1 MKNRILGIALALATL
16 GGFAAGFIV
25 GQGNFVPQLTQPL
38 LNKQSEQQA
47 FDFAALLETWNKLRD
62 NYIAPEKLDPQKLL
76 WGAIRGLV
84 REETDDYTSFFT
96 PDEAKRFLEDTSGHF
111 EGIGAEI
118 GFRKGVLSVIS
129 PLKGTPAENADLRAG
144 DAIMDIDGISTQ
156 RMGLEEAVSRIRGPA
171 GSALTLTVIRE
182 EENEPFKI
190 TITRATITIPGLDI
204 TREGDSAI
212 IALYNFSS
220 DSSEKFRTAVR
231 DLATS
236 PPKSIILDLRNN
248 PGGFLDVAVEIAGYF
263 LEPGSPVVIE
273 HRRGEN
279 DIIRKAQGSGSL
291 SDIPLVVLV
300 NRGSA
305 SAAEILAGALRDVRN
320 IKLVGETTFGKGSVQ
335 ELFTLHS
342 GGVLKITVGE
352 WRRPSGFSIAQ
363 EGLKPDQEVLIS
375 EDDRKNN
382 RDTQREAAKALL
394 AR

>member
-1 MKNRILGIALALATL
+1 MKNRVLGITLALTTL

-38 LNKQSEQQA
+38 LNTQSGQQT
-47 FDFAALLETWNKLRD
+47 FDFAALLETWNKLKD
-62 NYIAPEKLDPQKLL
+62 NYIAPEKLDSQKLL

-84 REETDDYTSFFT
+84 KEETDDYTSFFT

-118 GFRKGVLSVIS
+118 GFRKCVLSVIA
-129 PLKGTPAENADLRAG
+129 PLKGTPAESADLRAG
-144 DAIMDIDGISTQ
+144 DAIIDIDGISTQ

-182 EENEPFKI
+182 EENEPLKI
-190 TITRATITIPGLDI
+190 TITRATITIPALDI
-204 TREGDSAI
+204 TREGDNAI

-220 DSSEKFRTAVR
+220 DSSEKFRNAVR
-231 DLATS
+231 ELAVA
-236 PPKSIILDLRNN
+236 PPKGIILDLRNN
-248 PGGFLDVAVEIAGYF
+248 PGGFLDIAVEIAGYF

-273 HRRGEN
+273 HRRGED
-279 DIIRKAQGSGSL
+279 DIIRKAQGSGAL

-342 GGVLKITVGE
+342 GGVLKVTVGE